1 MTRNDIAFPF
11 RIAAGSGQAAQATY
25 QDHVD
30 QLIRQV
36 LLTDPGERVNL
47 PLFGAGLRRLLFA
60 PMGNAASASPTN
72 NMQGASP
79 MGGAFS
85 ATVSMAVTQALTQW
99 IPNQIQLLG
108 ATVTTSQD
116 NAALPDG
123 VIQIVVHYQLVETR
137 APRQTVVLIS

>member
-11 RIAAGSGQAAQATY
+11 RIAAGSGQAAQASY

-47 PLFGAGLRRLLFA
+47 PQFGAGLRRLLFA
-60 PMGNAASASPTN
+60 PISSSLAAT
-72 NMQGASP
+72 
-79 MGGAFS
+79 
-85 ATVSMAVTQALTQW
+85 TTIAVTQALTKW
-99 IPNQIQLLG
+99 IPTQIKVLG
-108 ATVTTSQD
+108 VTVTTPLQ

-123 VIQIVVHYQLVETR
+123 TVQITVQYQLVETR
-137 APRQTVVLIS
+137 APRQTVVLVS